1 MSEIWKDIYGFE
13 GKYQISNKGNVKSL
27 KGTHGEYREKILKL
41 QKSEKNYLFVFLY
54 KNGNPKKYWIHKLV
68 ANAFIPNPKN
78 LYLVGYKD
86 GNTLNNNVDN
96 LEWFFTYKT
105 DYANKEVENN
115 G

>member
-1 MSEIWKDIYGFE
+1 MTEEIWRDIENYKGL
-13 GKYQISNKGNVKSL
+13 YQISNLGRVKSL
-27 KGTHGEYREKILKL
+27 KDNRGKYREKILKL

-54 KNGNPKKYWIHKLV
+54 KNGKPKKYWIHKLV

-105 DYANKEVENN
+105 DYSNSKEDK
-115 G
+115 